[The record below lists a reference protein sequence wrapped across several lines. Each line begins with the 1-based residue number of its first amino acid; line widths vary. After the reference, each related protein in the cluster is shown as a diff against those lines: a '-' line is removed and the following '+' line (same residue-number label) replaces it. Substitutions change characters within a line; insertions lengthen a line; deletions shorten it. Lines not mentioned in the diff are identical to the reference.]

1 VTEPGSSDDGTEVLR
16 RATLK
21 NGLRVEIRPLRH
33 EDRDEIAHGFE
44 GLSERS
50 RYLRFLTLKGELSEK
65 GLENL
70 VDRVDQ
76 HDHVAVAL
84 WWPRRSTDDVLLGEG
99 RFIRLRSDPE
109 TADVAVTVADEIQ
122 GQGAGTLIMDVLAER
137 AREEGVRRFT
147 AVMSGEN
154 EPSHRMMM
162 RAGRVV
168 RDELSEGTRE
178 IDVELP
184 GQGPA

>member
-1 VTEPGSSDDGTEVLR
+1 MSADEPDVLR
-16 RATLK
+16 VATLAD
-21 NGLRVEIRPLRH
+21 GLRVEVRPLLP
-33 EDRDEIAHGFE
+33 EDREEIAHGFE
-44 GLSERS
+44 GLSERT
-50 RYLRFLTLKGELSEK
+50 RYLRFLTLKGELSER
-65 GLENL
+65 GLDSL

-99 RFIRLRSDPE
+99 RFIRLRTDPE

-122 GQGAGTLIMDVLAER
+122 GLGAGTLLMSVLADR

-162 RAGRVV
+162 RVGRVV
-168 RDELSEGTRE
+168 RDVLSEGVRE

-184 GQGPA
+184 PVEGQESA

>member
-1 VTEPGSSDDGTEVLR
+1 MSADEPAVLR
-16 RATLK
+16 VATLAD
-21 NGLRVEIRPLRH
+21 GLRVEVRPLRL
-33 EDRDEIAHGFE
+33 EDREEIAHGFE
-44 GLSERS
+44 GLSERT
-50 RYLRFLTLKGELSEK
+50 RYLRFLTLKGELSER

-122 GQGAGTLIMDVLAER
+122 GLGAGTLLMSVLADR
-137 AREEGVRRFT
+137 AREEGVRCFT

-162 RAGRVV
+162 RVGRVV
-168 RDELSEGTRE
+168 RDVLSEGVRE

-184 GQGPA
+184 PVESQEGA